1 MNDLQQKQLENL
13 AKELGTRVE
22 FMNCYDMNSEWKKIV
37 IEYDHQLKEKDV
49 LLLVNTLD
57 LV

>member
-37 IEYDHQLKEKDV
+37 IEYDHVLREKDAV
-49 LLLVNTLD
+49 
-57 LV
+57 